1 MSVVAFDTHK
11 FVKRLQEAGFS
22 EAQAEAVTFAVQE
35 AASIDLTALATKQ
48 DIADLQRATKQN
60 IVDLQQATKQ
70 DIADLQRATKQDAS
84 DLRRDAKQDV
94 IELRRDLAETKVEIL
109 KWLIGLIGFQT
120 IAVLG
125 GVAALITLIH

>member
-22 EAQAEAVTFAVQE
+22 EAQAEAVTLAVQE

-48 DIADLQRATKQN
+48 DIADLQRATK
-60 IVDLQQATKQ
+60 L
-70 DIADLQRATKQDAS
+70 DAS

-125 GVAALITLIH
+125 GVAALIKLIH